1 MGAAERKSK
10 AEALAREL
18 LDAARC
24 WREKA
29 GERSDDPNRQR
40 AAALERLAEHTR
52 CLPDFDHRIAALSCI
67 EPVDDGSPDVVPGLQ
82 DKPTTL
88 QRIVVHGGFC
98 ERDTSDPDEL
108 LSALYEEYLSLGKR
122 DAETYASLGEV

>member
-24 WREKA
+24 WCEKA
-29 GERSDDPNRQR
+29 GECPDDPNRQR
-40 AAALERLAEHTR
+40 AAALEWLAEHTR

-67 EPVDDGSPDVVPGLQ
+67 EPVDDGSPDIVPGLQ

-88 QRIVVHGGFC
+88 QRIVLHGGFC
-98 ERDTSDPDEL
+98 ERDTSDPDEF

-122 DAETYASLGEV
+122 DAEAYASLGEV